1 MLIDLY
7 EKLANAIIIQ
17 AAKDYRN
24 TRKKLKKNRKN
35 EEAKLMVED
44 LERFFRSDYFAALTD
59 LDGPALLTKLE
70 EEWLP

>member
-1 MLIDLY
+1 MLIDPY
-7 EKLANAIIIQ
+7 VKLANAIIIQ

-44 LERFFRSDYFAALTD
+44 LERFFRSDYFAALSD
-59 LDGPALLTKLE
+59 LDGQALLTKLE

>member
-1 MLIDLY
+1 MLIDPY
-7 EKLANAIIIQ
+7 VKLANAIIIQ

-24 TRKKLKKNRKN
+24 ARKKLKKNRKN

-44 LERFFRSDYFAALTD
+44 LERFFCSDYFAALSD
-59 LDGPALLTKLE
+59 LDGQALLTKLE

>member
-1 MLIDLY
+1 MVVKYGISL
-7 EKLANAIIIQ
+7 KA
-17 AAKDYRN
+17 
-24 TRKKLKKNRKN
+24 RKKLKKNRKN

-44 LERFFRSDYFAALTD
+44 LERFFRSDYFAALSD

>member
-1 MLIDLY
+1 MLIDPY
-7 EKLANAIIIQ
+7 VKLANAIIIQ

-44 LERFFRSDYFAALTD
+44 LERFFRSDYFAALSD
-59 LDGPALLTKLE
+59 LNGQALLTKLE

>member
-7 EKLANAIIIQ
+7 EKLASAIIIQ
-17 AAKDYRN
+17 AAKDYRSA
-24 TRKKLKKNRKN
+24 RKKLKKNRKN

-44 LERFFRSDYFAALTD
+44 LERFFRSDYFAALSD

>member
-1 MLIDLY
+1 MLIDPY
-7 EKLANAIIIQ
+7 VKLANAIIIQ

-59 LDGPALLTKLE
+59 LDGQALLTKLE

>member
-1 MLIDLY
+1 VLIDPY
-7 EKLANAIIIQ
+7 VKLANAIIIQ

-44 LERFFRSDYFAALTD
+44 LERFFRSDYFAALSD
-59 LDGPALLTKLE
+59 LDGQALLTKLE